1 MMPYVKKKYINN
13 FSWLFS
19 SVGNKARNLS
29 QRNYFAWKLF
39 MKIIMYFSSIGHRI
53 ISYIAKFEV
62 KIPLVRREKK
72 RNLSRG
78 RLDQL
83 KLLGEVH
90 WV

>member
-1 MMPYVKKKYINN
+1 MPYVEKNTLRT
-13 FSWLFS
+13 FH
-19 SVGNKARNLS
+19 G
-29 QRNYFAWKLF
+29 YFHRLETFNTKFITDQILHE
-39 MKIIMYFSSIGHRI
+39 KIIMYFSSIGHHI

-90 WV
+90 